1 MTGED
6 RTILITGAS
15 RGLGRALV
23 EAFSSRGW
31 KTVPLVRNAQVAE
44 RIHTEFPNCCP
55 IIGDVT
61 SNKVETVI
69 TQGLRRIGRI
79 HVLINN
85 AGVPGRTTMI
95 DSVTPAEIAD
105 LFETHCLGALRCTKA
120 ALPFMPNGQRV
131 IVNVTS
137 RFGSVGRWAAGAFA
151 GRSISY
157 SYRIAKASQN
167 MLTVSLAVEL
177 GPQGFIVCGVHPGR
191 VKTESGASD
200 ADTEPETAAYR
211 LTEWIEGIDAD
222 MNGKCFDL
230 ENAKVMEW

>member
-23 EAFSSRGW
+23 EACSSRGW

-44 RIHTEFPNCCP
+44 RIRTEFPNCSP

-61 SNKVETVI
+61 SNEVETVV

-95 DSVTPAEIAD
+95 DSVTPAEIVD
-105 LFETHCLGALRCTKA
+105 LFQTHCLGALRCTKA
-120 ALPFMPNGQRV
+120 ALPFMQNRQRV

-137 RFGSVGRWAAGAFA
+137 RFGSVGRWASGAFA

-167 MLTVSLAVEL
+167 MLTVSLAGEL
-177 GPQGFIVCGVHPGR
+177 GPQGFIVCAVHPGR
-191 VKTESGASD
+191 LKTQSGASD
-200 ADTEPETAAYR
+200 ADTEPETAAHR
-211 LTEWIEGIDAD
+211 LTEWIDGIDAG

>member
-6 RTILITGAS
+6 RAILITGAS
-15 RGLGRALV
+15 RGLGHALV
-23 EAFSSRGW
+23 EACSSRGW
-31 KTVPLVRNAQVAE
+31 KTVPLVRDAQVAE

-61 SNKVETVI
+61 SNEVETVI
-69 TQGLRRIGRI
+69 TQGLRRIGRL

-85 AGVPGRTTMI
+85 AGVPGRTTVI

-105 LFETHCLGALRCTKA
+105 LFQTHCLGALRCTKA
-120 ALPFMPNGQRV
+120 VLPFMQNGQRV

-137 RFGSVGRWAAGAFA
+137 RFGSVGRWASGTFA

-167 MLTVSLAVEL
+167 MLTVSLAGEL
-177 GPQGFIVCGVHPGR
+177 GPRGFIVCAVHPGR
-191 VKTESGASD
+191 LKTQSGASD
-200 ADTEPETAAYR
+200 ADTEPETAAHR
-211 LTEWIEGIDAD
+211 LAEWIDGIDAG

-230 ENAKVMEW
+230 ENAEVMEW